1 MTFSEHSLLGELR
14 IPYNINERHQLQC
27 TCITKGGNFLSK
39 YSQMLTKNIKKTKQI
54 NLNSNKLIN
63 SQISVSSDH
72 MYFRQNLLIFY
83 LYAADEKKNFFKY
96 YFRYQNAKEKYQPMN
111 NSLYQDSSVY
121 SWIKR
126 KVSFRSPKN
135 MLDQS

>member
-39 YSQMLTKNIKKTKQI
+39 YSQMLTKNIKKNKQI

-83 LYAADEKKNFFKY
+83 LYAADEKKKLFQILFSLPKRQRKISTHEQFF
-96 YFRYQNAKEKYQPMN
+96 
-111 NSLYQDSSVY
+111 
-121 SWIKR
+121 
-126 KVSFRSPKN
+126 VSRFLCLL
-135 MLDQS
+135 MD